1 MVLGMDLDERMG
13 ASVGNNLQ
21 TFTPEFKRDCLAF
34 LLKDQVAA
42 KALISDMPS
51 DLFDYDPEFNI
62 IFVGLQEFF
71 NKYNCRPRR
80 HELVDY
86 INDVCNDEGYDTA
99 RRKAILAA
107 LNEVWDWD
115 QYSPPYVKD
124 KLYPS
129 VTAHNILK
137 VARQIE
143 EYVDE
148 GDFDG
153 LVEAMSAARSTG
165 TEEPELTEYWTD
177 TDERIKRRGVR
188 TVQNVPTGFPVLDGF
203 INGGLPRGS
212 LAMIQ
217 GHSGLG
223 KSALMTQIARKAS
236 LAGYTTAYLSLELDS
251 DAVMDRYDAALSN
264 IALQNLVHKGPEVRR
279 GVKEAYVSAGVTP
292 ARLYVQYYPTK
303 SISLT
308 QVSDYVD
315 RLREEKGVTLDL
327 LVVDYFD
334 LLKMEGNYTKKY
346 EALEENCE
354 MMRGLA
360 GKYSMALWTATQT
373 NRGGVSKETV
383 GMDDIASGFGK
394 VFPLD
399 LLVTM
404 SQTEKEKKN
413 PASEVLRLTL
423 AKSRLGPSNE
433 TIYIV
438 PNFAKM
444 QFKDYD
450 EREAGRKNLIV
461 KGIKKKQPKKLG
473 SFGP

>member
-1 MVLGMDLDERMG
+1 M
-13 ASVGNNLQ
+13 ANNLQ
-21 TFTPEFKRDCLAF
+21 TFTPEFKRDCLAY

-42 KALISDMPS
+42 KAVVQHLPT
-51 DLFDYDPEFNI
+51 DLFDYDPEFHI
-62 IFVGLQEFF
+62 IFVGFQEFF
-71 NKYNCRPRR
+71 NKYQCRPKK
-80 HELVDY
+80 HELIDY
-86 INDVCNDEGYDTA
+86 IEGVCDTEGYDAA
-99 RRKAILAA
+99 RRNAILKA
-107 LNEVWDWD
+107 LEEVWDWD

-124 KLYPS
+124 KLYDS

-148 GDFDG
+148 GEFDK
-153 LVEAMSAARSTG
+153 LVKDMAAARSTG
-165 TEEPELTEYWTD
+165 TEEPELIEYWAD
-177 TDERIKRRGVR
+177 TDKRIKRRNVR
-188 TVQNVPTGFPVLDGF
+188 TVQNVSTGFPVLDGF

-212 LAMIQ
+212 LAMLQ
-217 GHSGLG
+217 GHSGMG
-223 KSALMTQIARKAS
+223 KSAVLAQIARKAS
-236 LAGYTTAYLSLELDS
+236 LSGHTTAYLTLELDA

-264 IALQNLVHKGPEVRR
+264 IALQNLIHKGPKIK
-279 GVKEAYVSAGVTP
+279 KELLAVYTSGAKP

-303 SISLT
+303 SISLS
-308 QVSDYVD
+308 QVSSYVD
-315 RLREEKGVTLDL
+315 RLRVEKGVTLDL

-334 LLKMEGNYTKKY
+334 LLKMEGTFDKKY

-360 GKYSMALWTATQT
+360 GTYGMALWTATQT

-399 LLVTM
+399 LLITM
-404 SQTEKEKKN
+404 SQTEQEKKQKT
-413 PASEVLRLTL
+413 EVFRLNI

-433 TIYIV
+433 IVYIT

-444 QFKDYD
+444 QFVDYSAD
-450 EREAGRKNLIV
+450 EAKKKGLIT
-461 KGIKKKQPKKLG
+461 KAIKKKQPKKLG